1 LLCSRRKAHQGARSS
16 QQMPDRTWTG
26 AGGAAGRRQFPAV
39 KGIVGAHRATGRSPA
54 QRRSSARMRA
64 ALCVTTIVVHA
75 ASVAALHQAGGSGLR
90 PPVLR
95 VTGGGDALADP
106 PVLRKIERGA
116 RTFLSGL
123 TFSHITGLIR
133 AGYEKPLEEEEL
145 PDLPD
150 VDTAERHGASSRP
163 RPPRRPSRAPHA
175 ATARRCQAA
184 DPRPHPDMRHRAD
197 PRGGLEGGRAGRSGA
212 GAQQGPARGPH
223 RPRPSRRGGLGTQG
237 PAAAP
242 ALSRAQ
248 ITPSAPSG
256 GRWQSAAAG
265 EGASEGTA
273 LLGSAGKESG
283 GCGPRP
289 ARPPSAHAPLLGG
302 GGPRACVPHAT
313 LRMKRLLGRTRSL
326 ALLSACWKVY
336 GRAFMVGGA
345 WKVRRPADVP
355 RAPHRRQG
363 SVADTLGASGF
374 VPKSTRKALTC
385 STLTAPSW
393 SPAQIPHDLL
403 AFVAPTL
410 VKVHGLSP
418 SVRLFLSSDSCCTK
432 SA

>member
-1 LLCSRRKAHQGARSS
+1 MQLTRRLQRELSLASLDGLVLRAPWALEAERGSRGSRDNQKMIERDEREADQRERKDRGRNPSSLGAHPTRKPCCERRSLFAPATLPALPETRRANGKIRGHVTGRCDTKNISLKRDRGVGLCAEQGQASALLCSRRKAHQGARSS

-39 KGIVGAHRATGRSPA
+39 KGIIGAHRATGRSPA
-54 QRRSSARMRA
+54 QRRSSAQMRA
-64 ALCVTTIVVHA
+64 ALCLTTIVVHA

-95 VTGGGDALADP
+95 VTGGGNALADP

-184 DPRPHPDMRHRAD
+184 DPRRHPDMRRRAD
-197 PRGGLEGGRAGRSGA
+197 PRGGLEGGRAGRGGA

-223 RPRPSRRGGLGTQG
+223 RPRSRRGGL
-237 PAAAP
+237 
-242 ALSRAQ
+242 
-248 ITPSAPSG
+248 
-256 GRWQSAAAG
+256 
-265 EGASEGTA
+265 
-273 LLGSAGKESG
+273 
-283 GCGPRP
+283 CP
-289 ARPPSAHAPLLGG
+289 ARKSLPANHSLSAEWGAVAERSPPPSLL
-302 GGPRACVPHAT
+302 
-313 LRMKRLLGRTRSL
+313 
-326 ALLSACWKVY
+326 Y
-336 GRAFMVGGA
+336 
-345 WKVRRPADVP
+345 
-355 RAPHRRQG
+355 
-363 SVADTLGASGF
+363 
-374 VPKSTRKALTC
+374 
-385 STLTAPSW
+385 
-393 SPAQIPHDLL
+393 
-403 AFVAPTL
+403 
-410 VKVHGLSP
+410 
-418 SVRLFLSSDSCCTK
+418 
-432 SA
+432 